1 MLFRQSYF
9 FQLYYAK
16 DLQKPLVLKKTS
28 SKTNTTCKF
37 LQKIEK
43 KTITISNKK
52 MRGKVD
58 ILVATQYNGAFVQ
71 IFRSLY
77 YEYTPGDLT
86 HGTAESKIYWFM
98 KNNVDKI
105 NVMVEDDDTEGI
117 LRNIRHIT
125 IIYKML
131 PLNLP
136 IIQRRMPRLLITF
149 YEKIESLSL
158 NIVHLIYFYTNLPP
172 TEDTTKMLIRLNSVK
187 EILSNAKNQIMSFWK
202 QSPPTFFRMPLRV
215 IDGESSVE
223 LFSSES
229 FLPYIM
235 GELELPAWTDP
246 AVVEVINATRKKIQT
261 REQTRTQREDYYVLL
276 RLITRQYN
284 LDWVLKNI
292 IDYLPITLVFDL
304 MISQTPWEF
313 SVKQRVKD
321 DITVQVT

>member
-1 MLFRQSYF
+1 
-9 FQLYYAK
+9 
-16 DLQKPLVLKKTS
+16 
-28 SKTNTTCKF
+28 
-37 LQKIEK
+37 
-43 KTITISNKK
+43 

-77 YEYTPGDLT
+77 YDYTPGDLT
-86 HGTAESKIYWFM
+86 QGTEEAKIYWFL

-125 IIYKML
+125 IIYKLL

-136 IIQRRMPRLLITF
+136 IVQRRMPRLLITF
-149 YEKIESLSL
+149 YEKIDSLSL

-172 TEDTTKMLIRLNSVK
+172 TEDSTKMLFRLTSVK
-187 EILSNAKNQIMSFWK
+187 EILNNAKTQVMSFWK
-202 QSPPTFFRMPLRV
+202 ESPPTFFRMPLRV
-215 IDGESSVE
+215 IEDESSVE
-223 LFSSES
+223 LFSSET

-235 GELELPAWTDP
+235 GIIELPAWTDP
-246 AVVEVINATRKKIQT
+246 LVVEVINETRKKIQT
-261 REQTRTQREDYYVLL
+261 REQTKTQRKDYYVLL

-284 LDWVLKNI
+284 LDWALKNI
-292 IDYLPITLVFDL
+292 IDYLPISLVFDL

-313 SVKQRVKD
+313 SVKHRVKD
-321 DITVQVT
+321 DITVHVT